1 MCGIFGSLGV
11 SLGDVNLDR
20 VFSSLGRRGPDDKG
34 YSYDESLGVL
44 LGHTRLA
51 IHDLSP
57 LGHQPMESR
66 TGRFE
71 IVFNGEIYNYQEI
84 RDALLTKGYAF
95 RGNSDTEVMLAAFE
109 EWGVQEALC
118 KFVGMFAFAL
128 YDKREQKLILAR
140 DRMGEKPLYYYK
152 QGGVIAWGSTL
163 SVFNGFT
170 GFTKTLSKS
179 ALAKLLR
186 YRYIPG
192 EESVFEEVSKL
203 APASMMEVDLTA
215 EVRSTE
221 VKKYWDS
228 RDYIGGGKFEYNSD
242 QEVITSFEHLLERA
256 VGRQM
261 QADVPLGAF
270 LSGGVDSSLIVATM
284 QRLSE
289 SKVQTYSI
297 GFDVDQYNEAP
308 YARDVAKHLNTE
320 HTEHIVSA
328 KDALEVVPL
337 LASIYDEPFADSSAI
352 PTYLVSKMARKN
364 VTVALSGDGGDELFH
379 GYVGRYSQC
388 DAYFER
394 YANSSFAWAGSLL
407 TKVPLS
413 VRGKVVEC
421 LAQYGY
427 QSLSTRKLRALGDLL
442 SSSSKVELHDFSVSC
457 NLDASAYLLSA
468 SVEQS
473 RHSGIRVVT
482 GDFPRDYS
490 LIDLHTLLPGD
501 MLCKVDRASMGVS
514 LETRVPLL
522 DRDIVEWGIG
532 LPMRYK
538 LRDGR
543 GKWVLRESL
552 YKSVPQSLI
561 DRPKKGF
568 SVPLE
573 QWLRGELKD
582 WADALLNQS
591 QLINDAIFDQKLVA
605 QAWRQHK
612 LGVNM
617 ATVLWPILMVN
628 QWLREHDG

>member
-1 MCGIFGSLGV
+1 
-11 SLGDVNLDR
+11 
-20 VFSSLGRRGPDDKG
+20 
-34 YSYDESLGVL
+34 
-44 LGHTRLA
+44 
-51 IHDLSP
+51 
-57 LGHQPMESR
+57 MESR

-95 RGNSDTEVMLAAFE
+95 RGNSDTEIMLAAFE

-118 KFVGMFAFAL
+118 KFVGMFTFAL

-163 SVFNGFT
+163 SVFNDFT
-170 GFTKTLSKS
+170 GFTKTLSQS

-203 APASMMEVDLTA
+203 TPASMMEVDLTA
-215 EVRSTE
+215 EERSTE

-228 RDYIGGGKFEYNSD
+228 LDYVGGGKFEYNSD
-242 QEVITSFEHLLERA
+242 QEVLTSFEYLLERA

-388 DAYFER
+388 DSYFER
-394 YANSSFAWAGSLL
+394 YSNSSFAWAGSLL

-421 LAQYGY
+421 LAQCGY

-473 RHSGIRVVT
+473 RQSGIRAFT

-538 LRDGR
+538 FRDG
-543 GKWVLRESL
+543 
-552 YKSVPQSLI
+552 I
-561 DRPKKGF
+561 
-568 SVPLE
+568 
-573 QWLRGELKD
+573 GE
-582 WADALLNQS
+582 
-591 QLINDAIFDQKLVA
+591 
-605 QAWRQHK
+605 
-612 LGVNM
+612 
-617 ATVLWPILMVN
+617 
-628 QWLREHDG
+628 

>member
-11 SLGDVNLDR
+11 SLGDVHLDR
-20 VFSSLGRRGPDDKG
+20 VFSSLGSRGPDDKG

-170 GFTKTLSKS
+170 GFTKTLSQS

-242 QEVITSFEHLLERA
+242 QEVITSFEYLLERA

-297 GFDVDQYNEAP
+297 GFDVDPYNEAP

-328 KDALEVVPL
+328 KDALEVIPL

-388 DAYFER
+388 DSYFER
-394 YANSSFAWAGSLL
+394 YANSRFAWAGSLL
-407 TKVPLS
+407 TQVPLS

-421 LAQYGY
+421 LAQWGY

-522 DRDIVEWGIG
+522 DKDIVEWGIG

-538 LRDGR
+538 LRDGI

-552 YKSVPQSLI
+552 YKSVPQLLI

-568 SVPLE
+568 SVPLD

-605 QAWRQHK
+605 QAWKQHK